1 MKATLLFIR
10 ADMILPAPEGDAV
23 WSGDTGLTLKK
34 TNVLIRGFSLRHTI
48 ADGTNTSYLFL
59 ECAQFLR
66 STLKVKAYQ
75 LFRLFV
81 VCFGKG
87 LRSEAENA
95 ALIFNNDE
103 RRLIL

>member
-23 WSGDTGLTLKK
+23 WPGDTGLTLRT
-34 TNVLIRGFSLRHTI
+34 TNVAIRGFSLRHTI

-66 STLKVKAYQ
+66 CALMVKAYP

-87 LRSEAENA
+87 PRSEAENA
-95 ALIFNNDE
+95 AL
-103 RRLIL
+103 